1 MDPPFKEY
9 RIKILLQIIKD
20 KKILKRNG
28 IILIHR
34 EKKLLEQFPDDLRII
49 DAKNYGR
56 SKVFF
61 TKFD

>member
-1 MDPPFKEY
+1 MNLYFWTSFKEY

-34 EKKLLEQFPDDLRII
+34 EKII
-49 DAKNYGR
+49 R
-56 SKVFF
+56 TIS
-61 TKFD
+61 